1 MYIWTYLYI
10 KLKLTQYNDPIYGFI
25 TIPTPFIGKLVNH
38 PFVQRLRRI
47 KQMGLSFL
55 VFPTTEH
62 TRFQHALGA
71 MHLATNAVGVLRNQH
86 IQISDDEAEALYACM
101 LLHDL
106 GHGPFSHAL
115 EHVLMPNDSH
125 EDMSLALMQELNT
138 QFEGKLSMA
147 LEMFTGTYPRE
158 FFSQLISSHIDLDRL
173 DYLKRDSFYSG
184 VTEGNINSDRLISM
198 MNVKDDSLVFHAK
211 AVYSIEKFLLARRMM
226 YWSVYLHKTSFLT
239 EELLVRF
246 FKRAKDLIRADK
258 PLVVSSAFAA
268 FLIDNNDSINDKIQ
282 HFVRLDDADVWT
294 MLKEA
299 ITNSDVVLSSL
310 ATMLLDRKLPKIVL
324 SNNPFTNDELEQH
337 RNTIRSKQNLSE
349 EELDYVVFSGS
360 FHIQGYKKSISPI
373 QLCDH
378 KGSCFLFDT
387 SSDVAHFPMLT
398 KMDSKYYMSYP
409 KGDGYFS

>member
-1 MYIWTYLYI
+1 M
-10 KLKLTQYNDPIYGFI
+10 KLTQYNDPIYGFI

-71 MHLATNAVGVLRNQH
+71 MHLATKAVGVLRNQH

-147 LEMFTGTYPRE
+147 LEMFTGNYPRE

-226 YWSVYLHKTSFLT
+226 YWSVYLHKTSFLS

-324 SNNPFTNDELEQH
+324 SNNPLTNDELEQH

-349 EELDYVVFSGS
+349 EELDYVVFTGS

>member
-1 MYIWTYLYI
+1 
-10 KLKLTQYNDPIYGFI
+10 
-25 TIPTPFIGKLVNH
+25 
-38 PFVQRLRRI
+38 
-47 KQMGLSFL
+47 
-55 VFPTTEH
+55 
-62 TRFQHALGA
+62 
-71 MHLATNAVGVLRNQH
+71 MHLATKAVGVLRNQH

-258 PLVVSSAFAA
+258 PLVVSSALAA